1 MAQAGTPVATL
12 SVSRNYVCRTHC
24 TLYNTFQKIF
34 HKTLHT
40 TFYTSFNF
48 TLPIPRIINFSV
60 LIHSASSATGSAIC
74 GATHGE

>member
-12 SVSRNYVCRTHC
+12 SVSRNYVCRTRC
-24 TLYNTFQKIF
+24 TLYNTFHKTF
-34 HKTLHT
+34 NKTLHT
-40 TFYTSFNF
+40 TFYTSFSC

-60 LIHSASSATGSAIC
+60 LIHGAPSATGSAIC

>member
-12 SVSRNYVCRTHC
+12 SVSRNYVCRTRC
-24 TLYNTFQKIF
+24 TLYNTF

-40 TFYTSFNF
+40 TFYTSFSC

-60 LIHSASSATGSAIC
+60 LIHGAPSATGSAIC